1 MSHLPVSER
10 LTLIETR
17 LRKEIN
23 AQLTDALLP
32 VSHES
37 FVDDNQIE
45 EEKEKFGDTLRSST
59 IQQEEDDGK
68 LVDLVG

>member
-1 MSHLPVSER
+1 
-10 LTLIETR
+10 
-17 LRKEIN
+17 
-23 AQLTDALLP
+23 